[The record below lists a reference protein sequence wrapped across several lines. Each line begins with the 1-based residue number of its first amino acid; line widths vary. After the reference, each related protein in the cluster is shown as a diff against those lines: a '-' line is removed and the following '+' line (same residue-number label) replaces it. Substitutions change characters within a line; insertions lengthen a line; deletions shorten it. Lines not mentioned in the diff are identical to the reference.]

1 MATATATATTI
12 VSRKHIEYVSPARQ
26 YTMGAV
32 MLLLGLATWWLFA
45 RTTEAGVLTKF
56 GLTPG
61 GSTIKVPDLIFP
73 TQTVLYVLAVLQILL
88 AIIQLV
94 RKGGFQQRT
103 NLVLFLVATMFVAA
117 FLAWGAGGKS
127 LNIGGLMK
135 TTLIKA
141 VPLTLGA
148 MAGILCER
156 AGVVNIAIE
165 GMMLAGAFGGAFV
178 GSVSG
183 NMWVGVAA
191 GVGIGMLLG
200 VIHAFLSITYKANQ
214 IVSGTVI
221 NILATGM
228 TSYLSARFLQSHQEW
243 NNPGIFQPI
252 EIPLLSKIPVI
263 GPILFDNNMY
273 VYAMFFFLILLQFGL
288 FYTRWG
294 LRHRSVG
301 EHPRAADTLGINVI
315 RTRWVAVLLGAAMAG
330 FAGSYFTLGSV
341 GRFDEVMTAGR
352 GFIALAAMIFG
363 NWMPFGSFG
372 AGLLFGFFDSL
383 ASKVAILGIQIPS
396 QFLLMLPY
404 LITIIVIA
412 GVVGRTTPPAAD
424 GVPYEKEST

>member
-1 MATATATATTI
+1 MAAATTTSTTI
-12 VSRKHIEYVSPARQ
+12 VRRHIEYVSPARQ
-26 YTMGAV
+26 YTMGAIMV
-32 MLLLGLATWWLFA
+32 VLGILTWWLFA
-45 RTTEAGVLTKF
+45 RTVEPGVLTKF

-61 GSTIKVPDLIFP
+61 GSTVKIPDLVFP
-73 TQTVLYVLAVLQILL
+73 TQTVLYLL
-88 AIIQLV
+88 AITQIILGVLQLAL
-94 RKGGFQQRT
+94 KGGFKQRT
-103 NLVLFLVATMFVAA
+103 NLVLFLVVTMFIVA

-127 LNIGGLMK
+127 LNVGGLLK
-135 TTLIKA
+135 GTLSKA

-165 GMMLAGAFGGAFV
+165 GMMLAGAFGGAFI
-178 GSVSG
+178 GSLAG
-183 NMWVGVAA
+183 NIWAGVAA
-191 GVGIGMLLG
+191 GVGIGVFLG
-200 VIHAFLSITYKANQ
+200 VIHSLLSITYKSNQ

-221 NILATGM
+221 NILATGL
-228 TSYLSARFLQSHQEW
+228 TSYFSAKFLQSHKDW

-252 EIPLLSKIPVI
+252 EIPGLSKIPLI

-273 VYAMFFFLILLQFGL
+273 VYAMFAFLFIMQFAL

-315 RTRWVAVLLGAAMAG
+315 RTRWIAVLLGGAMAG

-372 AGLLFGFFDSL
+372 AGLLFGFFDAL
-383 ASKVAILGIQIPS
+383 ASKLAILGIQIPS

-404 LITIIVIA
+404 VITIVVIA

-424 GVPYEKEST
+424 GIPYEKEST